1 MVIRILTG
9 KEVAGAVRYNERKV
23 EEGQAERIQIANY
36 PDPNIAE
43 KHGQFRLQLLEQLTR
58 LNPAIAKPSV
68 HLAIAFHPTESI
80 TNDQL
85 RQIGSEVMTE
95 AGYGRQPYLM
105 YRHDDTRHPHIH
117 IVSVSIDP
125 DGRKISDRYIRN
137 RLNQIRRGIEQR
149 HGLIQAERIVQQ
161 QNSINV
167 GESADN
173 REGKHEQTIGTIVEQ
188 TINNFTFGTVDS
200 LRQYL
205 QMQDVVMKATAGRSK
220 TGVTFQAVEK
230 SGILTRPV
238 AASKLSCKPTNK
250 RLATLF
256 ASQAERHTKGCN
268 DVAAIIEQRMS
279 RYESIT
285 ETEYKATLQQI
296 GVQVSDRGGVYLY
309 VQERAGLVV
318 SEDEL
323 GSALSRQA
331 LLTRFSENTI
341 RKSVQ
346 PKTEVGQPHLNQ
358 ATGESFKP
366 ESPADSNLLSTPSKQ
381 PQDKPRLKQLLP
393 ESFVPPHQ
401 PAIATTVEKVI
412 EPMTKEEKASRGEAQ
427 EKVLLV
433 EKSKKEKKNRQK
445 KGLRL

>member
-23 EEGQAERIQIANY
+23 EEGQAKRIQIANY

-43 KHGQFRLQLLEQLTR
+43 KYAQFRLQLLEQLTR
-58 LNPAIAKPSV
+58 LNPAVAKPSV

-125 DGRKISDRYIRN
+125 DGRKISDTFIRN
-137 RLNQIRRGIEQR
+137 RLNQIRKGVEQR
-149 HGLIQAERIVQQ
+149 HGLVQAERIIRQRT
-161 QNSINV
+161 SINA
-167 GESADN
+167 E
-173 REGKHEQTIGTIVEQ
+173 EQTHEQAISKVVERALE
-188 TINNFTFGTVDS
+188 NFTFGSVNS

-205 QMQDVVMKATAGRSK
+205 QTQNVVMKATAGRSK

-238 AASKLSCKPTNK
+238 AASKLTCKPTNK

-256 ASQAERHTKGCN
+256 ASQAERHTKGC
-268 DVAAIIEQRMS
+268 DTMATVIHQRLS

-285 ETEYKATLQQI
+285 ETEFKTTLHQVGIQI
-296 GVQVSDRGGVYLY
+296 SDRGGVYLY
-309 VQERAGLVV
+309 VQARAGIVV
-318 SEDEL
+318 QEKEL
-323 GSALSRQA
+323 GPALCRQA
-331 LLTRFSENTI
+331 LRPRFSENTV
-341 RKSVQ
+341 RKPILEAEKVSRL
-346 PKTEVGQPHLNQ
+346 PLNRTTRQ
-358 ATGESFKP
+358 SARSAP
-366 ESPADSNLLSTPSKQ
+366 IVDLNLVSIPITQS
-381 PQDKPRLKQLLP
+381 QDKPPLKHILP
-393 ESFVPPHQ
+393 EFSTSSQ
-401 PAIATTVEKVI
+401 EPAQATTVSTVV
-412 EPMTKEEKASRGEAQ
+412 EPMTQPIKVSRGEA
-427 EKVLLV
+427 EGNAPIV
-433 EKSKKEKKNRQK
+433 EKRMKMKKNRPK
-445 KGLRL
+445 KGPRL